1 MSNVTTLHR
10 APRHAAH
17 NSKHCPP
24 CNQAC
29 DQGRTCPRLLQFNEQ
44 AKRSWAQTTIEPPAT
59 PPRTITRDSVRRH
72 YVLAWRWGAICGG
85 AAGLLG
91 GSLLIIGAL
100 KLGLLA
106 GGAL

>member
-1 MSNVTTLHR
+1 MSNVTPLTR
-10 APRHAAH
+10 GARRTA
-17 NSKHCPP
+17 HCPP
-24 CNQAC
+24 CTQDC
-29 DQGRTCPRLLQFNEQ
+29 DQGRTCPRLLQWREQ
-44 AKRSWAQTTIEPPAT
+44 AQLRMAPPAPAPT

>member
-1 MSNVTTLHR
+1 MSNVTTLQR

-29 DQGRTCPRLLQFNEQ
+29 NQGRTCPRLLQLKAQ
-44 AKRSWAQTTIEPPAT
+44 AERSWAQTAIEPPAA
-59 PPRTITRDSVRRH
+59 PRRITRDSVRRH
-72 YVLAWRWGAICGG
+72 YILAWRWGAICGG

-91 GSLLIIGAL
+91 GSLLVIGAL
-100 KLGLLA
+100 KLGLLI